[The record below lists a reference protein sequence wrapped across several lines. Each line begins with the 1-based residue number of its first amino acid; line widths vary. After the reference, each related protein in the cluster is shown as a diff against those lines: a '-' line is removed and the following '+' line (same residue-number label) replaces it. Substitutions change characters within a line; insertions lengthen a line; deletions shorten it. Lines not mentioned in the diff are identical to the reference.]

1 MPLKW
6 LKLSK
11 YFAFCSKIYGTVNE
25 TLKSYLKLLYIVKW
39 NATNQLHFQ
48 VSVLWTR
55 HFSVTSNYQVELI
68 RLINPV
74 NHKRAKLK
82 LEAKIAVRQNPR
94 RSKRNEPEEE
104 KWSVKSRWRHSV
116 TMDEDVV
123 TTQWNQLLCHHKQF
137 FPPFFYY
144 YWLICFHGFFF
155 PDDPAHPPVLVSIG
169 TFKSL
174 FSASYRSF
182 TGVLPDSNLLAI
194 PGSHNIK
201 YSNQHKILNTNT
213 ILNINTI

>member
-11 YFAFCSKIYGTVNE
+11 YFTFCSKIYGTVNE
-25 TLKSYLKLLYIVKW
+25 TLKSYLKLLCIVKW

-155 PDDPAHPPVLVSIG
+155 RMIRRIRRCWFPSARSNHFLAHL
-169 TFKSL
+169 
-174 FSASYRSF
+174 
-182 TGVLPDSNLLAI
+182 TGVLPEFFRIRTYWPFPEA
-194 PGSHNIK
+194 
-201 YSNQHKILNTNT
+201 TT
-213 ILNINTI
+213 